1 MKVKCILS
9 RILVWIKG
17 SQHFIN
23 NIHAINISIRQRMP
37 VLSAKLEKLLS
48 HLNDNVWHNVDEVV
62 NVLEIPQNKFQQ
74 IIKLLTETDMIYYN
88 SATNQIKLN
97 QDWKMPFIIH
107 KETNPETP
115 IQLENA
121 AVGTIII
128 PPQKTLIIQCTRITN
143 LTDTSLE
150 LEIRID
156 KKLSEIAITKL
167 Q

>member
-1 MKVKCILS
+1 M
-9 RILVWIKG
+9 
-17 SQHFIN
+17 
-23 NIHAINISIRQRMP
+23 
-37 VLSAKLEKLLS
+37 SAKLEKLLS
-48 HLNDNVWHNVDEVV
+48 HLNDNVWHNVDEIL
-62 NVLEIPQNKFQQ
+62 NALEIPQNKFQK
-74 IIKLLTETDMIYYN
+74 IIKLLTETDIVYYN

-97 QDWKMPFIIH
+97 QDWKMPFLTH

-115 IQLENA
+115 IQHENA
-121 AVGTIII
+121 AVATVII